1 MPCYQQRTTTLEVA
15 AADLGVMAKA
25 LEALGLQTHLDA
37 ASRTIRV
44 STRTGQSGYFAD
56 GRLVLTGTT
65 TAALDENALRREY
78 SKQTIIQTAKRQGW
92 QLRFKADGDIE
103 AVRRRFA

>member
-15 AADLGVMAKA
+15 AADLDIMAKA
-25 LEALGLQTHLDA
+25 LEALSMTTHLDA
-37 ASRTIRV
+37 ATRTIRV
-44 STRTGQSGYFAD
+44 STREGQSGYFAN
-56 GRLVLTGTT
+56 GRLVISGVVG
-65 TAALDENALRREY
+65 LDENALRREY
-78 SKQTIIQTAKRQGW
+78 SKQSIVVTARKQGW